1 MESLNLDIKTRTANK
16 EDDSKYTVTGI
27 LSTKEIDDVKLRGYQ
42 TNVILDLSKEAT
54 NRLREVSPINRF
66 EDIKNLSELME
77 KTTIQYLNM
86 EEVETILAKLCT
98 FYPDMVT
105 VIELPEKTHERRTSH
120 AGTGSRCQK

>member
-105 VIELPEKTHERRTSH
+105 VIELPEKTHERRTSN
-120 AGTGSRCQK
+120 AGTGSCCQK